1 MLPVLYLLTGVAA
14 GILSGLFGIGGGII
28 IVVSLATAGGLPFRT
43 ATGTSLAALLLP
55 VSIGAAYKYWQAGD
69 VNIPAAALVAG
80 GLAVGAYFGARF
92 ALSTPPATLQRAF
105 AIFLVLMAVR
115 MWFKAA

>member
-1 MLPVLYLLTGVAA
+1 MAVLYVLTGVAA

-28 IVVSLATAGGLPFRT
+28 IVVSLATAGGMPFRT

-69 VNIPAAALVAG
+69 VSIPAAAMVAG
-80 GLAVGAYFGARF
+80 GLAVGAYFGARL
-92 ALSTPPATLQRAF
+92 ALSTPPAMLQRGF
-105 AIFLVLMAVR
+105 AVFLVLMAVR

>member
-1 MLPVLYLLTGVAA
+1 MLPVLYLFTGVAA

-28 IVVSLATAGGLPFRT
+28 VVVSLSTVGGMSLRT

-55 VSIGAAYKYWQAGD
+55 VSLGAAYKYWQAGD

-80 GLAVGAYFGARF
+80 GLAAGAYFGARY

-105 AIFLVLMAVR
+105 AVFLVLMAAR
-115 MWFKAA
+115 MWFKAV

>member
-1 MLPVLYLLTGVAA
+1 MPLLYLLTGVAA
-14 GILSGLFGIGGGII
+14 GILSGLFGIAGGII
-28 IVVSLATAGGLPFRT
+28 VVVTLSTIGGMPYRT

-55 VSIGAAYKYWQAGD
+55 VSIAAAYQYWQQGN

-80 GLAVGAYFGARF
+80 GLAVGAFFGARY
-92 ALSTPPATLQRAF
+92 ALGVAPAGLQRAF
-105 AIFLVLMAVR
+105 AVFLVLMAIR